1 MKNVGLQTM
10 KTLHSL
16 VAGAWPTTSI
26 FAGRI
31 AFLLFFLGG
40 AGLIL
45 LQPCAGAPFTF
56 ENTGSLNTGRFRHTA
71 TLLSNGTVLVAGGG
85 DFASTSAE
93 LYEPPTGTWSTTGS
107 LIHGHVGGTATL
119 LPNGKVLI
127 VGGYDGNF
135 PRRYAELY
143 DPASGT
149 WTATGSLASP
159 RSDHTATLLSNGN
172 VLVVGGSAPSPLASA
187 ELYDPA
193 TGVWTANRQ
202 AHHQTL

>member
-56 ENTGSLNTGRFRHTA
+56 ENTGSLNTGRFRDTA

-107 LIHGHVGGTATL
+107 PINGHAVGTATL
-119 LPNGKVLI
+119 LPNGKVLV
-127 VGGYDGNF
+127 VGGYGRELPSGDA
-135 PRRYAELY
+135 PLY
-143 DPASGT
+143 DEE
-149 WTATGSLASP
+149 TG
-159 RSDHTATLLSNGN
+159 
-172 VLVVGGSAPSPLASA
+172 
-187 ELYDPA
+187 
-193 TGVWTANRQ
+193 
-202 AHHQTL
+202 